1 MAPRVPETRRLSKPA
16 QWVMALAVC
25 TFLNGCGPLGQDDD
39 PEEPLVT
46 VQASEDAAISTPVPR
61 DETRS
66 AGTPARDSTPASGAA
81 DGDVVSSGDEAE
93 VDEDR
98 ATPRPRTG
106 VGDGTSGATP
116 QP

>member
-1 MAPRVPETRRLSKPA
+1 MAPRVPKTRRLSKPA
-16 QWVMALAVC
+16 QWVVMALAVC

-39 PEEPLVT
+39 PQEPRVT
-46 VQASEDAAISTPVPR
+46 VQASEDAAISTPVPS

-66 AGTPARDSTPASGAA
+66 AGTPARDSTPASEAA
-81 DGDVVSSGDEAE
+81 GGDVVSSGTEAE
-93 VDEDR
+93 ADR